1 MKIVLDTN
9 VLMSGIF
16 FRGNPHRILQSWRA
30 DRLQLVVST
39 EILAEYAEV
48 AERLAAEFG
57 LGEAETTIALMATRA
72 EIVAAPQLPTQV
84 CDDPDDD
91 KFLACAVAAQ
101 VSIVISGDK
110 ALRRASGYR
119 DVEVLTPRQFVD
131 AHLPEQATK
140 ADTGKAHRS
149 QRADE
154 E

>member
-16 FRGNPHRILQSWRA
+16 FGGNPHRILQSWRA
-30 DRLQLVVST
+30 GRLQLVVST

-48 AERLAAEFG
+48 AERLTAEFG
-57 LGEAETTIALMATRA
+57 LGEAETTIALMATGA

-91 KFLACAVAAQ
+91 KFLACAVAAR
-101 VSIVISGDK
+101 VPIVISGDK

-119 DVEVLTPRQFVD
+119 DIAVLTPRQFVD
-131 AHLPEQATK
+131 AHL
-140 ADTGKAHRS
+140 R
-149 QRADE
+149 
-154 E
+154 